1 MSETADPMALSKEKL
16 KIKKWTMTYTGN
28 FTNVLQNEIL
38 KKPIGYI
45 SLSIYTNVNF

>member
-1 MSETADPMALSKEKL
+1 
-16 KIKKWTMTYTGN
+16 MTYTGN

-45 SLSIYTNVNF
+45 SLYIYTNVNF